1 MRNKSERNARADRE
15 KGKKQDV
22 EKKKR
27 NTPREADSGGN
38 MGAGKSGKEGMGS
51 EKPGDGPGLG
61 SQKPGQP
68 RS

>member
-1 MRNKSERNARADRE
+1 MPDR
-15 KGKKQDV
+15 DV
-22 EKKKR
+22 EKKK
-27 NTPREADSGGN
+27 NQDKPREADSGGN

-51 EKPGDGPGLG
+51 EKPGDGHG